1 MKYSN
6 VYRVSGR
13 KVPAYFL
20 GRPRSFYRDETT
32 PAVPLA
38 VVNGHFGTDAELA
51 LAA

>member
-1 MKYSN
+1 MKYRN
-6 VYRVSGR
+6 VVRVTGQ

-38 VVNGHFGTDAELA
+38 VVHGGTDSAFA

>member
-1 MKYSN
+1 MKYNN
-6 VYRVSGR
+6 VHRVTGR

-20 GRPRSFYRDETT
+20 GRPRSFYCDETT

-38 VVNGHFGTDAELA
+38 VVRGHVDTDTQLA